1 MLKIANGQHVYLTWP
16 ESLVIAGEYI
26 LDNPLFFWSD
36 QKKQVSPR
44 TPQETPLRTQSEG
57 GCCPQMSTE
66 PEVF

>member
-16 ESLVIAGEYI
+16 ESLVIAGEHI
-26 LDNPLFFWSD
+26 LDNPD

-57 GCCPQMSTE
+57 GCCPQKSTE